1 MKLLHRSFYFPVNSK
16 MRKPKTKP
24 KSINSSTMTP
34 EPLKIKKFELFDKPL
49 KRPSTSQRVCNRET
63 IRKTN
68 LRTQEKFIDS
78 FGYYIENY
86 AVTNLPPFEVIEHYN
101 TIKSQGNKEYCNK
114 NQIKTNFR
122 DFKVTQISKDFSASQ
137 IPILE
142 LELFNK
148 PLKIKEKQ
156 KKKIVN
162 FSGPPKN
169 DFKVI
174 GNPLSLLK
182 KQSIRIK
189 KPRIKSK
196 MADIHLQCPRLRLS
210 RSFSLKSN

>member
-1 MKLLHRSFYFPVNSK
+1 MKFLHRSFYFPVNSK
-16 MRKPKTKP
+16 MRKPKIKP
-24 KSINSSTMTP
+24 KSVNCSTMTP
-34 EPLKIKKFELFDKPL
+34 EPLKIKKFELFDNPH

-63 IRKTN
+63 IKKTN

-101 TIKSQGNKEYCNK
+101 TIKAQGSKEFCNK
-114 NQIKTNFR
+114 HKIKTNFHEG
-122 DFKVTQISKDFSASQ
+122 KVTQLSKDFSASQ

-156 KKKIVN
+156 KKKIVSFAGPSKNN
-162 FSGPPKN
+162 FQI
-169 DFKVI
+169 I

-189 KPRIKSK
+189 KPRIKTK
-196 MADIHLQCPRLRLS
+196 MADIHLQCPKLKLS